1 MTEQG
6 SSAAST
12 ASAYTKQWNIGER
25 TLLDVLDAEAERI
38 DAARQLTTA
47 EYEGLYARYRILNG
61 TGRLIPAL
69 QLAWPEEGAVDDENP
84 PAQAE
89 EPQPEPTRVSLN
101 TIKVQ

>member
-1 MTEQG
+1 M
-6 SSAAST
+6 
-12 ASAYTKQWNIGER
+12 
-25 TLLDVLDAEAERI
+25 LDDEAERI